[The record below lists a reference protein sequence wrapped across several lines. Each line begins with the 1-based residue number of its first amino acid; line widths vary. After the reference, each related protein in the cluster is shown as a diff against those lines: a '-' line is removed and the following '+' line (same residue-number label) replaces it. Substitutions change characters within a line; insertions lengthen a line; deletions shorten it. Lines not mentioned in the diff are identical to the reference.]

1 MNEEIKFIKGFNH
14 GYTLAEHEP
23 DILNKI
29 VKNLNSTNDY
39 VQGIVSGKEEFEL
52 EKSRTH
58 LDDLTRIRNKPKDLD
73 RGLERE

>member
-1 MNEEIKFIKGFNH
+1 MNAEKKFINGFNH
-14 GYTLAEHEP
+14 GYTLAKHEP
-23 DILNKI
+23 DILSKI

-58 LDDLTRIRNKPKDLD
+58 LDDLTHIRNKSQDRD
-73 RGLERE
+73 RGLEIE

>member
-1 MNEEIKFIKGFNH
+1 MNAEKKFIKGFNH
-14 GYTLAEHEP
+14 GYILAEHEP
-23 DILNKI
+23 DILSKI

-58 LDDLTRIRNKPKDLD
+58 LDDLSRLRNKSQDLD

>member
-1 MNEEIKFIKGFNH
+1 MNTEKIFIKGFNH

-23 DILNKI
+23 DILSKI

-58 LDDLTRIRNKPKDLD
+58 LDDLNRIRNKSQDLD

>member
-1 MNEEIKFIKGFNH
+1 MDEEKKFIKGFNQ

-23 DILNKI
+23 DILSKI
-29 VKNLNSTNDY
+29 VQNINSTNDY

-58 LDDLTRIRNKPKDLD
+58 LDDLSRIRNKPKDLD
-73 RGLERE
+73 RGLE

>member
-1 MNEEIKFIKGFNH
+1 MDAEKKFIKGFNH
-14 GYTLAEHEP
+14 GYILAEHEP
-23 DILNKI
+23 DILSKI
-29 VKNLNSTNDY
+29 VKNLDSTNNY

-58 LDDLTRIRNKPKDLD
+58 LDDLTRIRNNPKDLD

>member
-1 MNEEIKFIKGFNH
+1 MNAEKKFTKGFNH

-23 DILNKI
+23 DILSKI
-29 VKNLNSTNDY
+29 VKNLDSTNDY

-58 LDDLTRIRNKPKDLD
+58 LDDLKRIRNKSKERD

>member
-1 MNEEIKFIKGFNH
+1 MDTEKNFIKGFNH

-23 DILNKI
+23 SLLNKI

-58 LDDLTRIRNKPKDLD
+58 LDDLNRLRNESHNREWDL
-73 RGLERE
+73 GEE